1 MDGWTHRGR
10 DRQSDIPNVLSVL
23 VECGLIKSMHYYVAS
38 CYSSRFA
45 LLAMAA
51 MADGSYS

>member
-51 MADGSYS
+51 MADGWYS